1 MSTNLLLH
9 TGHLKVL
16 IGNSQVS
23 LHLLQSFGSNGI
35 NTQLLLALSQT
46 QPELAPGRVTRAL
59 AKESGHLFAAVAGGE
74 GGLVRVVGGSHFGWL
89 VVEVDETSD

>member
-23 LHLLQSFGSNGI
+23 LHLLQSLGSDGI
-35 NTQLLLALSQT
+35 DTQLLLTLSQS
-46 QPELAPGRVTRAL
+46 QPELAPGRVTRSL
-59 AKESGHLFAAVAGGE
+59 TEESRHLFAAVAGGE
-74 GGLVRVVGGSHFGWL
+74 GGLVRVVRGSHFDS
-89 VVEVDETSD
+89 VVKVETRV